1 MPFAPVLDT
10 VTPTSSRDAG
20 GEGSASDVKDE
31 SRVYG
36 AQSLFEPTD
45 SATAVTANYSG
56 AKTAAVSVRPLP
68 GGGSATYLGFL
79 AGRAS
84 RGPSSRSDAPLS
96 CCMLSGKYF
105 VQRITNAIIMP
116 SGA

>member
-1 MPFAPVLDT
+1 MLDT

-31 SRVYG
+31 SKVYG

-45 SATAVTANYSG
+45 NATAVTANYSG
-56 AKTAAVSVRPLP
+56 AKTAAVSIRPLP

-79 AGRAS
+79 AGRAG
-84 RGPSSRSDAPLS
+84 RGPRTPFRRTA
-96 CCMLSGKYF
+96 
-105 VQRITNAIIMP
+105 
-116 SGA
+116 